1 MTSLTAWERS
11 FLYAG
16 CSQAWAQQRQVL
28 VDLQH
33 LSHCS
38 CWQAPLF
45 SRNSLGTLRY
55 GEVHLVSAARQNP
68 LGHGNT
74 VFAFLLSQSLEV
86 QGKLAWCGYV
96 PLLSVKCLTCTSCCL
111 KRPIWKQANVARLG
125 RDIKPATSCTSLQNF
140 SSDSCPLHIPG
151 PSVFTFSVLKIMHS
165 TCIEIFSILPIL
177 SPNSF
182 PSPLHLHQTTFTLCL
197 TFMPHLC
204 HYKTE
209 ENQALQV

>member
-11 FLYAG
+11 FLYAS
-16 CSQAWAQQRQVL
+16 CSQGWAQQRQVL

-55 GEVHLVSAARQNP
+55 GEVRLVSAARQNP

-86 QGKLAWCGYV
+86 QGKLVWCGYV

-111 KRPIWKQANVARLG
+111 KRPIWNKQMLQDWEGTSNQLPLVLPSRISVQIPVRFIFLDLLSSPSLFW
-125 RDIKPATSCTSLQNF
+125 RSCTLPASKYSLF
-140 SSDSCPLHIPG
+140 CP
-151 PSVFTFSVLKIMHS
+151 S
-165 TCIEIFSILPIL
+165 
-177 SPNSF
+177 
-182 PSPLHLHQTTFTLCL
+182 
-197 TFMPHLC
+197 
-204 HYKTE
+204 
-209 ENQALQV
+209 